1 MISTPTSYGEV
12 AVVDLAGSG
21 VEVRTGYG
29 PDPAE
34 IELFAREERAFTIS
48 DGTAVQGWL
57 MRDPEAPTPQ
67 PLLLDIHG
75 GPHNAWNGAAD
86 SIHLYHQ
93 ELAARGWAVLLL
105 NPRGS
110 DGYGE
115 NFYRAA
121 LEDWGESDAQD
132 FLEPIDALVA
142 EGIADPERLAVTGY
156 SYGGYMTCY
165 LTSRDERF
173 AAAVAGG
180 VVSDLVSMGGTSDDA
195 HLLSRYELGGEPWA
209 VGDRYQAMSPL
220 SRVESVVT
228 PTLVYHGEADR
239 RCPVGQAQQWYTALR
254 ERGVPTTL
262 VLYPDEGH
270 LFILDGRPSHR
281 RDFNR
286 RVTDWVEQHAGARGT
301 RRRPRLDD
309 AHWRRRLAVLAERHR
324 VPGASLGILRVGDGA
339 DETCVAAYGLLNKT
353 TGVETTDDSVFQI
366 GSMTKVWTATVVMQ
380 LVDEG
385 SSISTRRSSTCC
397 LSWNSR
403 IRTWQRASRCATFSR
418 TRAASTATSSRTR
431 GAATTASSATSPC
444 WRKPRRTTPS
454 RPPGRTAT
462 PASSSRVA

>member
-1 MISTPTSYGEV
+1 M
-12 AVVDLAGSG
+12 
-21 VEVRTGYG
+21 EVRTGYR
-29 PDPAE
+29 PDPVE

-115 NFYRAA
+115 DFYRAA

-209 VGDRYQAMSPL
+209 VGDRYGAMSPL

-228 PTLVYHGEADR
+228 PTLVYHGEGDR

-286 RVTDWVEQHAGARGT
+286 RVTDWVEQHAGARGA

-339 DETCVAAYGLLNKT
+339 DET
-353 TGVETTDDSVFQI
+353 
-366 GSMTKVWTATVVMQ
+366 VWPPTAC
-380 LVDEG
+380 
-385 SSISTRRSSTCC
+385 STRRP
-397 LSWNSR
+397 
-403 IRTWQRASRCATFSR
+403 ASRRPTTPSSDRLDDQGLDGDGRDAARRRGQARSR
-418 TRAASTATSSRTR
+418 RADRRRAARAGTRGSGRGSARHDAPPSTHTSGIDGDVFTDT
-431 GAATTASSATSPC
+431 GAATTASSATSRC
-444 WRKPRRTTPS
+444 WRKPRKTTPS